1 MNTPTSVKIK
11 RQILMVICAAES
23 CMVVVKLVFE
33 NMYVLQF
40 GTLSVAIELNP
51 PKTKFGFSDA
61 SDPNSK

>member
-33 NMYVLQF
+33 NMYYSLEHYP
-40 GTLSVAIELNP
+40 LLELNP
-51 PKTKFGFSDA
+51 PKT
-61 SDPNSK
+61 

>member
-1 MNTPTSVKIK
+1 MITPTSVKIK
-11 RQILMVICAAES
+11 LILMVICAAES

-40 GTLSVAIELNP
+40 GTLSIAIELNP

-61 SDPNSK
+61 SHTA